1 MNYFLIELHNRDGDK
16 EYYDNVSIRT
26 EMTNEDL
33 RANKNFWEECLL
45 SWQFHWIEQDDNDD
59 WWADLRIVSVNG
71 WREVSE
77 KEYEVLEKYL
87 GGWKLENIIADAQG
101 NYEPNEKNANKYFE
115 EVA

>member
-1 MNYFLIELHNRDGDK
+1 
-16 EYYDNVSIRT
+16 
-26 EMTNEDL
+26 
-33 RANKNFWEECLL
+33 
-45 SWQFHWIEQDDNDD
+45 
-59 WWADLRIVSVNG
+59 LRIVSVNG
-71 WREVSE
+71 WSEVSE

>member
-71 WREVSE
+71 WSEVSK